1 MTIKNTTHPAA
12 GQTAARRWARITG
25 KGEDRATKTGAAGL
39 VGGGKHSN
47 LLLRWLDMA
56 GHCGGQ
62 LGRIPQNL
70 PSHIWP
76 QPFTTHASHPLDQR
90 AFVCRRFALA
100 VTPKTDCLRRNP
112 KLFRQLCDAP
122 GDGDGFL
129 NWFHA
134 VYSTHVDHTNL
145 HLCLIYFQHL
155 FSLAKW
161 L

>member
-1 MTIKNTTHPAA
+1 MDKKSTTHPTA
-12 GQTAARRWARITG
+12 GQTAARRWPRIIG
-25 KGEDRATKTGAAGL
+25 KGEYRATETGAAGW
-39 VGGGKHSN
+39 VGGGKHSSP
-47 LLLRWLDMA
+47 L
-56 GHCGGQ
+56 GGGLGSGSQ
-62 LGRIPQNL
+62 LGRISQHL

-76 QPFTTHASHPLDQR
+76 QPFAAHASHALNQWT
-90 AFVCRRFALA
+90 FVCWRFALA
-100 VTPKTDCLRRNP
+100 VAPKADGLRRNP

-134 VYSTHVDHTNL
+134 VYSTHVERTNL

-155 FSLAKW
+155 FSLTKW